1 MGHCNKKE
9 NSAHAGTTEEPNFEN
24 HDETKL
30 RDQSEENEKLSKM
43 VENWKKDKSMI
54 SREKAKIMQE
64 FEKMQNQVN
73 IVMEN
78 LKENDIHENEIE
90 GKGDSKFIVT
100 DTV

>member
-9 NSAHAGTTEEPNFEN
+9 NSAHAGITEEPNFEN

-54 SREKAKIMQE
+54 SKEKAKIMQE

-90 GKGDSKFIVT
+90 GKGDSNFVVT
-100 DTV
+100 ETV

>member
-1 MGHCNKKE
+1 
-9 NSAHAGTTEEPNFEN
+9 
-24 HDETKL
+24 
-30 RDQSEENEKLSKM
+30 M

-78 LKENDIHENEIE
+78 LKENDIQCLTSSPAN
-90 GKGDSKFIVT
+90 FA
-100 DTV
+100 